1 MTTGDERVGVFGE
14 EGCDIG
20 GQANFKS
27 VSGINEGDTETEKGH
42 R

>member
-1 MTTGDERVGVFGE
+1 MTTNNDRVGVFRE

-27 VSGINEGDTETEKGH
+27 VSGINEGDTETQERH